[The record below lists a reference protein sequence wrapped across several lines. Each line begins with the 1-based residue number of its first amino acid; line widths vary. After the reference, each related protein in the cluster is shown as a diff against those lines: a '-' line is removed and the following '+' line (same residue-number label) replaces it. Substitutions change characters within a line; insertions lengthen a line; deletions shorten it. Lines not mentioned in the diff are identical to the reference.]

1 MKQQKRG
8 AGISIKNRIFLILT
22 LSIVAMSM
30 MLLFA
35 ARAVTRSTVEKY
47 LYEYLYATQAE
58 MGNSMEVLFDEVGS
72 VSARLENSARLRS
85 LLDSNE
91 AASKNQKEFAALMD
105 RLDIDETAVGHVVAI
120 SRNGSTYAS
129 EEDGLVVE
137 PPDNWYLETLS
148 ASDYSGAPFV
158 DWNHVRKDTR
168 GNAYLLYGK
177 TVKDT
182 YDGLGETLGYI
193 ILYIPESALEKRYSR
208 LDESVGYSYL
218 LASNDVVISH
228 EDTAAIGSRQID
240 SRKYD
245 TDIPFASF
253 NDRING
259 VDSIVTVS
267 RLDRHEYSGES
278 ILKGSGWRI
287 VSVVSREMLVEPL
300 NRINKTIALLALAA
314 LTASVLVT
322 GRIAR
327 GITRPIRSM
336 GRRLKSFG
344 RQDAP
349 EEVLLFE
356 ENRRDEMWEL
366 ESAYNDMLLRITEL
380 MEKNRRQSEQTRK
393 QELTALQAQINP
405 HFLYNT
411 LDVVAWPA
419 KIKKQPEIEQLI
431 LALELFPHQ
440 PAQGRAVYPRFGG
453 DRAAA
458 QLCNDRKNPL
468 SRQDQHRI
476 PGGSGYYGLLYD
488 EDRVAAARRK
498 CDQARP
504 VAARRRRAYPG
515 RRPKRRGG
523 GSPFRS
529 ARRRCRLRGARK
541 LPGKG
546 LRRRAARGRLRP
558 AERARAHPP
567 FLRGGLRAQHP
578 ERTRRGHR
586 GARADTGTPSG
597 AGGDR
602 VTAGVTIPSVPRA
615 TRAAL
620 QCSARGPE
628 K

>member
-85 LLDSNE
+85 LLESNE

-129 EEDGLVVE
+129 EENGLVVE

-158 DWNHVRKDTR
+158 DWNHVKKDTR

-182 YDGLGETLGYI
+182 YDGLGETLGYV

-218 LASNDVVISH
+218 LSSNDVVISH

-314 LTASVLVT
+314 LTAAVLVT

-344 RQDAP
+344 RQEAP

-411 LDVVAWPA
+411 LDVVAWLA

-431 LALELFPHQ
+431 LALGSFFRISLHKGEQFIRVSEEIELLRSYVTIEKIRFPGKISIEYRVEADIMDCSMMKIVLQ
-440 PAQGRAVYPRFGG
+440 PLVENAIKHGLSQLEGEGHILVEGRRGEGEDLLFEVRDDGVGFEVPESFLEKGSAAVQPEGG
-453 DRAAA
+453 
-458 QLCNDRKNPL
+458 
-468 SRQDQHRI
+468 
-476 PGGSGYYGLLYD
+476 YGLRNVHERIRLSCGEGY
-488 EDRVAAARRK
+488 
-498 CDQARP
+498 
-504 VAARRRRAYPG
+504 G
-515 RRPKRRGG
+515 L
-523 GSPFRS
+523 SIRS
-529 ARRRCRLRGARK
+529 APGEGAAVRVRIREHRPEPAEAGS
-541 LPGKG
+541 LPG
-546 LRRRAARGRLRP
+546 
-558 AERARAHPP
+558 
-567 FLRGGLRAQHP
+567 
-578 ERTRRGHR
+578 
-586 GARADTGTPSG
+586 
-597 AGGDR
+597 
-602 VTAGVTIPSVPRA
+602 
-615 TRAAL
+615 
-620 QCSARGPE
+620 
-628 K
+628 

>member
-22 LSIVAMSM
+22 LSIAAMSM

-35 ARAVTRSTVEKY
+35 ARSVTRSTVEKY

-85 LLDSNE
+85 LLESNE

-129 EEDGLVVE
+129 EENGLVVE

-158 DWNHVRKDTR
+158 DWNHVKKDTR

-182 YDGLGETLGYI
+182 YDGLGETLGYV

-218 LASNDVVISH
+218 LSSNDVVISH

-314 LTASVLVT
+314 LTAAVLVT

-344 RQDAP
+344 RQEAP

-411 LDVVAWPA
+411 LDVVAWLA

-431 LALELFPHQ
+431 LALGSFFRISLHKGEQFIRVSEEIELLRSYVTIEKIRFPGKISIEYRVEADIMDCSMMKIVLQ
-440 PAQGRAVYPRFGG
+440 PLVENAIKHGLSQLEGEGHILVEGRRGEGEDLLFEVRDDGVGFEVPESFLEKGSAAVQPEGG
-453 DRAAA
+453 
-458 QLCNDRKNPL
+458 
-468 SRQDQHRI
+468 
-476 PGGSGYYGLLYD
+476 YGLRNVHERIRLSCGEGYGLSIRSVPG
-488 EDRVAAARRK
+488 EGTAVRVRIREH
-498 CDQARP
+498 RP
-504 VAARRRRAYPG
+504 EPVET
-515 RRPKRRGG
+515 
-523 GSPFRS
+523 GS
-529 ARRRCRLRGARK
+529 
-541 LPGKG
+541 LPG
-546 LRRRAARGRLRP
+546 
-558 AERARAHPP
+558 
-567 FLRGGLRAQHP
+567 
-578 ERTRRGHR
+578 
-586 GARADTGTPSG
+586 
-597 AGGDR
+597 
-602 VTAGVTIPSVPRA
+602 
-615 TRAAL
+615 
-620 QCSARGPE
+620 
-628 K
+628 

>member
-158 DWNHVRKDTR
+158 DWNHVKKDTR

-177 TVKDT
+177 TVKNT

-259 VDSIVTVS
+259 ADSIVTVS

-278 ILKGSGWRI
+278 VLKGSGWRI

-344 RQDAP
+344 RQESP
-349 EEVLLFE
+349 QEGLLFE

-366 ESAYNDMLLRITEL
+366 ESAYNDMLQRITEL

-411 LDVVAWPA
+411 LDVVAWLA

-431 LALELFPHQ
+431 LALGSFFRISLHKGEQFIRVSEEIELLRSYVTIEKIRFPGKISIEYRVEADIMDCSMMKIVLQ
-440 PAQGRAVYPRFGG
+440 PLVENAIKHGLSQLEGEGHILVEGRRGEGEDLLFEVRDDGVGFEVPESFLEKGSAAVQPEGG
-453 DRAAA
+453 
-458 QLCNDRKNPL
+458 
-468 SRQDQHRI
+468 
-476 PGGSGYYGLLYD
+476 YGLRNVHERIRLSCGEGY
-488 EDRVAAARRK
+488 
-498 CDQARP
+498 
-504 VAARRRRAYPG
+504 G
-515 RRPKRRGG
+515 L
-523 GSPFRS
+523 SIRS
-529 ARRRCRLRGARK
+529 APGEGAAVRVRIREHRPEPAEAGS
-541 LPGKG
+541 LPG
-546 LRRRAARGRLRP
+546 
-558 AERARAHPP
+558 
-567 FLRGGLRAQHP
+567 
-578 ERTRRGHR
+578 
-586 GARADTGTPSG
+586 
-597 AGGDR
+597 
-602 VTAGVTIPSVPRA
+602 
-615 TRAAL
+615 
-620 QCSARGPE
+620 
-628 K
+628 

>member
-72 VSARLENSARLRS
+72 VSARLENSARLHS
-85 LLDSNE
+85 LLESNE

-129 EEDGLVVE
+129 EENGLVVE

-158 DWNHVRKDTR
+158 DWNRVKKDTR

-182 YDGLGETLGYI
+182 YDGLGETLGYV
-193 ILYIPESALEKRYSR
+193 ILYIPESALEKHYSR

-278 ILKGSGWRI
+278 VLKGSGWRI

-344 RQDAP
+344 RQEAP
-349 EEVLLFE
+349 EEGLLFE

-411 LDVVAWPA
+411 LDVVAWLA

-431 LALELFPHQ
+431 LALGSFFRISLHKGEQFIRVSEEIELLRSYVTIEKIRFPGKISIEYRVEADIMDCSMMKIVLQ
-440 PAQGRAVYPRFGG
+440 PLVENAIKHGLSQLEGEGHILVEGRRGEGEDLLFEVRDDGVGFEVPESFLEKGSAAVQPEGG
-453 DRAAA
+453 
-458 QLCNDRKNPL
+458 
-468 SRQDQHRI
+468 
-476 PGGSGYYGLLYD
+476 YGLRNVHERIRLSCGEGYGLSIRSVPG
-488 EDRVAAARRK
+488 EGTAVRVRIREH
-498 CDQARP
+498 RP
-504 VAARRRRAYPG
+504 EPVET
-515 RRPKRRGG
+515 
-523 GSPFRS
+523 GS
-529 ARRRCRLRGARK
+529 
-541 LPGKG
+541 LPG
-546 LRRRAARGRLRP
+546 
-558 AERARAHPP
+558 
-567 FLRGGLRAQHP
+567 
-578 ERTRRGHR
+578 
-586 GARADTGTPSG
+586 
-597 AGGDR
+597 
-602 VTAGVTIPSVPRA
+602 
-615 TRAAL
+615 
-620 QCSARGPE
+620 
-628 K
+628 

>member
-158 DWNHVRKDTR
+158 DWNHVKKDTR

-411 LDVVAWPA
+411 LDVVAWLA

-431 LALELFPHQ
+431 LALGSFFRISLHKGEQFIRVSEEIELLRSYVTIEKIRFPGKISIEYRVEADIMDCSMMKIVLQ
-440 PAQGRAVYPRFGG
+440 PLVENAIKHGLSQLEGEGHILVEGRRGEGEDLLFEVRDDGVGFEVPESFLEKGSAAVQPEGG
-453 DRAAA
+453 
-458 QLCNDRKNPL
+458 
-468 SRQDQHRI
+468 
-476 PGGSGYYGLLYD
+476 YGLRNVHERIRLSCGEGYGLSIRSVPG
-488 EDRVAAARRK
+488 EGTAVRVRIREH
-498 CDQARP
+498 RP
-504 VAARRRRAYPG
+504 EPVET
-515 RRPKRRGG
+515 
-523 GSPFRS
+523 GS
-529 ARRRCRLRGARK
+529 
-541 LPGKG
+541 LPG
-546 LRRRAARGRLRP
+546 
-558 AERARAHPP
+558 
-567 FLRGGLRAQHP
+567 
-578 ERTRRGHR
+578 
-586 GARADTGTPSG
+586 
-597 AGGDR
+597 
-602 VTAGVTIPSVPRA
+602 
-615 TRAAL
+615 
-620 QCSARGPE
+620 
-628 K
+628 

>member
-22 LSIVAMSM
+22 LSIAAMSM

-35 ARAVTRSTVEKY
+35 ARSVTRSTVEKY

-85 LLDSNE
+85 LLESNE

-129 EEDGLVVE
+129 EENGLVVE

-148 ASDYSGAPFV
+148 ASDYSGVPFV
-158 DWNHVRKDTR
+158 DWNHVKKDTR

-182 YDGLGETLGYI
+182 YDGLGETLGYV

-411 LDVVAWPA
+411 LDVVAWLA

-431 LALELFPHQ
+431 LALGSFFRISLHKGEQFIRVSEEIELLRSYVTIEKIRFPGKISIEYRVEADIMDCSMMKIVLQ
-440 PAQGRAVYPRFGG
+440 PLVENAIKHGLSQLEGEGHILVEGRRGEGEDLLFEVRDDGVGFEVPESFLEKGSAAVQPEGG
-453 DRAAA
+453 
-458 QLCNDRKNPL
+458 
-468 SRQDQHRI
+468 
-476 PGGSGYYGLLYD
+476 YGLRNVHERIRLSCGEGYGLSIRSVPG
-488 EDRVAAARRK
+488 EGTAVRVRIREH
-498 CDQARP
+498 RP
-504 VAARRRRAYPG
+504 EPVET
-515 RRPKRRGG
+515 
-523 GSPFRS
+523 GS
-529 ARRRCRLRGARK
+529 
-541 LPGKG
+541 LPG
-546 LRRRAARGRLRP
+546 
-558 AERARAHPP
+558 
-567 FLRGGLRAQHP
+567 
-578 ERTRRGHR
+578 
-586 GARADTGTPSG
+586 
-597 AGGDR
+597 
-602 VTAGVTIPSVPRA
+602 
-615 TRAAL
+615 
-620 QCSARGPE
+620 
-628 K
+628 

>member
-85 LLDSNE
+85 LLESNE

-129 EEDGLVVE
+129 EENGLVVE

-158 DWNHVRKDTR
+158 DWNHVKKDTR

-182 YDGLGETLGYI
+182 YDGLGETLGYV

-344 RQDAP
+344 RQEAP

-411 LDVVAWPA
+411 LDVVAWLA

-431 LALELFPHQ
+431 LALGSFFRISLHKGEQFIRVSEEIELLRSYVTIEKIRFPGKISIEYRVEADIMDCSMMKIVLQ
-440 PAQGRAVYPRFGG
+440 PLVENAIKHGLSQLEGEGHILVEGRRGEGEDLLFEVRDDGVGFEVPESFLKKGSAAVQPEGG
-453 DRAAA
+453 
-458 QLCNDRKNPL
+458 
-468 SRQDQHRI
+468 
-476 PGGSGYYGLLYD
+476 YGLRNVHERIRLSCGEGYGLSIRSVPG
-488 EDRVAAARRK
+488 EGTAVRVRIREH
-498 CDQARP
+498 RP
-504 VAARRRRAYPG
+504 EPVET
-515 RRPKRRGG
+515 
-523 GSPFRS
+523 GS
-529 ARRRCRLRGARK
+529 
-541 LPGKG
+541 LPG
-546 LRRRAARGRLRP
+546 
-558 AERARAHPP
+558 
-567 FLRGGLRAQHP
+567 
-578 ERTRRGHR
+578 
-586 GARADTGTPSG
+586 
-597 AGGDR
+597 
-602 VTAGVTIPSVPRA
+602 
-615 TRAAL
+615 
-620 QCSARGPE
+620 
-628 K
+628 

>member
-22 LSIVAMSM
+22 LSIAAMSM

-35 ARAVTRSTVEKY
+35 ARSVTRSTVEKY

-85 LLDSNE
+85 LLESNE

-129 EEDGLVVE
+129 EENGLVVE

-148 ASDYSGAPFV
+148 ASDYSGVPFV
-158 DWNHVRKDTR
+158 DWNHVKKDTR

-182 YDGLGETLGYI
+182 YDGLGETLGYV

-218 LASNDVVISH
+218 LSSNDVVISH

-411 LDVVAWPA
+411 LDVVAWLA

-431 LALELFPHQ
+431 LALGSFFRISLHKGEQFIRVSEEIELLRSYVTIEKIRFPGKISIEYRVEADIMDCSMMKIVLQ
-440 PAQGRAVYPRFGG
+440 PLVENAIKHGLSQLEGEGHILVEGRRGEGEDLLFEVRDDGVGFEVPESFLEKGSAAVQPEGG
-453 DRAAA
+453 
-458 QLCNDRKNPL
+458 
-468 SRQDQHRI
+468 
-476 PGGSGYYGLLYD
+476 YGLRNVHERIRLSCGEGYGLSIRSVPG
-488 EDRVAAARRK
+488 EGTAVRVRIREH
-498 CDQARP
+498 RP
-504 VAARRRRAYPG
+504 EPVET
-515 RRPKRRGG
+515 
-523 GSPFRS
+523 GS
-529 ARRRCRLRGARK
+529 
-541 LPGKG
+541 LPG
-546 LRRRAARGRLRP
+546 
-558 AERARAHPP
+558 
-567 FLRGGLRAQHP
+567 
-578 ERTRRGHR
+578 
-586 GARADTGTPSG
+586 
-597 AGGDR
+597 
-602 VTAGVTIPSVPRA
+602 
-615 TRAAL
+615 
-620 QCSARGPE
+620 
-628 K
+628 

>member
-85 LLDSNE
+85 LLESNE

-129 EEDGLVVE
+129 EENGLVVE

-158 DWNHVRKDTR
+158 DWNRVKKDTR

-182 YDGLGETLGYI
+182 YDGLGETLGYV

-278 ILKGSGWRI
+278 VLKGSGWRI

-344 RQDAP
+344 RQEAP
-349 EEVLLFE
+349 EEGLLFE

-411 LDVVAWPA
+411 LDVVAWLA

-431 LALELFPHQ
+431 LALGSFFRISLHKGEQFIRVSEEIELLRSYVTIEKIRFPGKISIEYRVEADIMDCSMMKIVLQ
-440 PAQGRAVYPRFGG
+440 PLVENAIKHGLSQLEGEGHILVEGRRGEGEDLLFEVRDDGVGFEVPESFLEKGSAAVQPEGG
-453 DRAAA
+453 
-458 QLCNDRKNPL
+458 
-468 SRQDQHRI
+468 
-476 PGGSGYYGLLYD
+476 YGLRNVHERIRLSCGEGYGLSIRSVPG
-488 EDRVAAARRK
+488 EGTAVRVRIREH
-498 CDQARP
+498 RP
-504 VAARRRRAYPG
+504 EPVET
-515 RRPKRRGG
+515 
-523 GSPFRS
+523 GS
-529 ARRRCRLRGARK
+529 
-541 LPGKG
+541 LPG
-546 LRRRAARGRLRP
+546 
-558 AERARAHPP
+558 
-567 FLRGGLRAQHP
+567 
-578 ERTRRGHR
+578 
-586 GARADTGTPSG
+586 
-597 AGGDR
+597 
-602 VTAGVTIPSVPRA
+602 
-615 TRAAL
+615 
-620 QCSARGPE
+620 
-628 K
+628 

>member
-158 DWNHVRKDTR
+158 DWNHVKKDTR

-240 SRKYD
+240 SRKYV

-411 LDVVAWPA
+411 LDVVAWLA

-431 LALELFPHQ
+431 LALGSFFRISLHKGEQFIRVSEEIELLRSYVTIEKIRFPGKISIEYRVEADIMDCSMMKIVLQ
-440 PAQGRAVYPRFGG
+440 PLVENAIKHGLSQLEGEGHILVEGRRGEGEDLLFEVRDDGVGFEVPESFLEKGSAAVQPEGG
-453 DRAAA
+453 
-458 QLCNDRKNPL
+458 
-468 SRQDQHRI
+468 
-476 PGGSGYYGLLYD
+476 YGLRNVHERIRLSCGEGYGLSIRSVPG
-488 EDRVAAARRK
+488 EGTAVRVRIREH
-498 CDQARP
+498 RP
-504 VAARRRRAYPG
+504 EPVET
-515 RRPKRRGG
+515 
-523 GSPFRS
+523 GS
-529 ARRRCRLRGARK
+529 
-541 LPGKG
+541 LPG
-546 LRRRAARGRLRP
+546 
-558 AERARAHPP
+558 
-567 FLRGGLRAQHP
+567 
-578 ERTRRGHR
+578 
-586 GARADTGTPSG
+586 
-597 AGGDR
+597 
-602 VTAGVTIPSVPRA
+602 
-615 TRAAL
+615 
-620 QCSARGPE
+620 
-628 K
+628 

>member
-85 LLDSNE
+85 LLESNE

-129 EEDGLVVE
+129 EENGLVVE

-158 DWNHVRKDTR
+158 DWNHVKKDTR

-182 YDGLGETLGYI
+182 YDGLGETLGYV

-278 ILKGSGWRI
+278 VLKGSGWRI

-344 RQDAP
+344 RQEAP

-411 LDVVAWPA
+411 LDVVAWLA

-431 LALELFPHQ
+431 LALGSFFRISLHKGEQFIRVSEEIELLRSYVTIEKIRFPGKISIEYRVEADIMDCSMMKIVLQ
-440 PAQGRAVYPRFGG
+440 PLVENAIKHGLSQLEGEGHILVEGRRGEGEDLLFEVRDDGVGFEVPESFLEKGSAAVQPEGG
-453 DRAAA
+453 
-458 QLCNDRKNPL
+458 
-468 SRQDQHRI
+468 
-476 PGGSGYYGLLYD
+476 YGLRNVHERIRLSCGEGYGLSIRSVPG
-488 EDRVAAARRK
+488 EGTAVRVRIREH
-498 CDQARP
+498 RP
-504 VAARRRRAYPG
+504 EPVET
-515 RRPKRRGG
+515 
-523 GSPFRS
+523 GS
-529 ARRRCRLRGARK
+529 
-541 LPGKG
+541 LPG
-546 LRRRAARGRLRP
+546 
-558 AERARAHPP
+558 
-567 FLRGGLRAQHP
+567 
-578 ERTRRGHR
+578 
-586 GARADTGTPSG
+586 
-597 AGGDR
+597 
-602 VTAGVTIPSVPRA
+602 
-615 TRAAL
+615 
-620 QCSARGPE
+620 
-628 K
+628 

>member
-158 DWNHVRKDTR
+158 DWNHVKKDTR

-177 TVKDT
+177 TVKNT

-411 LDVVAWPA
+411 LDVVAWLA

-431 LALELFPHQ
+431 LALGSFFRISLHKGEQFIRVSEEIELLRSYVTIEKIRFPGKISIEYRVEADIMDCSMMKIVLQ
-440 PAQGRAVYPRFGG
+440 PLVENAIKHGLSQLEGEGHILVEGRRGEGEDLLFEVRDDGVGFEVPESFLEKGSAAVQPEGG
-453 DRAAA
+453 
-458 QLCNDRKNPL
+458 
-468 SRQDQHRI
+468 
-476 PGGSGYYGLLYD
+476 YGLRNVHERIRLSCGEGYGLSIRSVPG
-488 EDRVAAARRK
+488 EGTAVRVRIREH
-498 CDQARP
+498 RP
-504 VAARRRRAYPG
+504 EPVET
-515 RRPKRRGG
+515 
-523 GSPFRS
+523 GS
-529 ARRRCRLRGARK
+529 
-541 LPGKG
+541 LPG
-546 LRRRAARGRLRP
+546 
-558 AERARAHPP
+558 
-567 FLRGGLRAQHP
+567 
-578 ERTRRGHR
+578 
-586 GARADTGTPSG
+586 
-597 AGGDR
+597 
-602 VTAGVTIPSVPRA
+602 
-615 TRAAL
+615 
-620 QCSARGPE
+620 
-628 K
+628 

>member
-158 DWNHVRKDTR
+158 DWNHVKKDTR

-177 TVKDT
+177 TVKNT

-193 ILYIPESALEKRYSR
+193 ILYIPESALERRYSR

-411 LDVVAWPA
+411 LDVVAWLA

-431 LALELFPHQ
+431 LALGSFFRISLHKGEQFIRVSEEIELLRSYVTIEKIRFPGKISIEYRVEADIMDCSMMKIVLQ
-440 PAQGRAVYPRFGG
+440 PLVENAIKHGLSQLEGEGHILVEGRRGEGEDLLFEVRDDGVGFEVPESFLEKGSAAVQPEGG
-453 DRAAA
+453 
-458 QLCNDRKNPL
+458 
-468 SRQDQHRI
+468 
-476 PGGSGYYGLLYD
+476 YGLRNVHERIRLSCGEGYGLSIRSVPG
-488 EDRVAAARRK
+488 EGTAVRVRIREH
-498 CDQARP
+498 RP
-504 VAARRRRAYPG
+504 EPVET
-515 RRPKRRGG
+515 
-523 GSPFRS
+523 GS
-529 ARRRCRLRGARK
+529 
-541 LPGKG
+541 LPG
-546 LRRRAARGRLRP
+546 
-558 AERARAHPP
+558 
-567 FLRGGLRAQHP
+567 
-578 ERTRRGHR
+578 
-586 GARADTGTPSG
+586 
-597 AGGDR
+597 
-602 VTAGVTIPSVPRA
+602 
-615 TRAAL
+615 
-620 QCSARGPE
+620 
-628 K
+628 

>member
-85 LLDSNE
+85 LLESNE

-129 EEDGLVVE
+129 EENGLVVE

-158 DWNHVRKDTR
+158 DWNHVKKDTR

-182 YDGLGETLGYI
+182 YDGLGETLGYV

-278 ILKGSGWRI
+278 VLKGSGWRI

-344 RQDAP
+344 RQEAP
-349 EEVLLFE
+349 EEGLLFE

-411 LDVVAWPA
+411 LDVVAWLA

-431 LALELFPHQ
+431 LALGSFFRISLHKGEQFIRVSEEIELLRSYVTIEKIRFPGKISIEYRVEADIMDCSMMKIVLQ
-440 PAQGRAVYPRFGG
+440 PLVENAIKHGLSQLEGEGHILVEGRRGEGEDLLFEVRDDGVGFEVPESFLEKGSAAVQPEGG
-453 DRAAA
+453 
-458 QLCNDRKNPL
+458 
-468 SRQDQHRI
+468 
-476 PGGSGYYGLLYD
+476 YGLRNVHERIRLSCGEGY
-488 EDRVAAARRK
+488 
-498 CDQARP
+498 
-504 VAARRRRAYPG
+504 G
-515 RRPKRRGG
+515 L
-523 GSPFRS
+523 SIRS
-529 ARRRCRLRGARK
+529 APGEGAAVRVRIREHRPEPAEAGS
-541 LPGKG
+541 LPG
-546 LRRRAARGRLRP
+546 
-558 AERARAHPP
+558 
-567 FLRGGLRAQHP
+567 
-578 ERTRRGHR
+578 
-586 GARADTGTPSG
+586 
-597 AGGDR
+597 
-602 VTAGVTIPSVPRA
+602 
-615 TRAAL
+615 
-620 QCSARGPE
+620 
-628 K
+628 

>member
-22 LSIVAMSM
+22 LSIAAMSM

-35 ARAVTRSTVEKY
+35 ARSVTRSTVEKY

-85 LLDSNE
+85 LLESNE

-129 EEDGLVVE
+129 EENGLVVE

-158 DWNHVRKDTR
+158 DWNHVKKDTR

-182 YDGLGETLGYI
+182 YDGLGETLGYV

-218 LASNDVVISH
+218 LSSNDVVISH

-344 RQDAP
+344 RQEAP

-411 LDVVAWPA
+411 LDVVAWLA

-431 LALELFPHQ
+431 LALGSFFRISLHKGEQFIRVSEEIELLRSYVTIEKIRFPGKISIEYRVEADIMDCSMMKIVLQ
-440 PAQGRAVYPRFGG
+440 PLVENAIKHGLSQLEGEGHILVEGRRGEGEDLLFEVRDDGVGFEVPESFLEKGSAAVQPEGG
-453 DRAAA
+453 
-458 QLCNDRKNPL
+458 
-468 SRQDQHRI
+468 
-476 PGGSGYYGLLYD
+476 YGLRNVHERIRLSCGEGYGLSIRSVPG
-488 EDRVAAARRK
+488 EGTAVRVRIREH
-498 CDQARP
+498 RP
-504 VAARRRRAYPG
+504 EPVET
-515 RRPKRRGG
+515 
-523 GSPFRS
+523 GS
-529 ARRRCRLRGARK
+529 
-541 LPGKG
+541 LPG
-546 LRRRAARGRLRP
+546 
-558 AERARAHPP
+558 
-567 FLRGGLRAQHP
+567 
-578 ERTRRGHR
+578 
-586 GARADTGTPSG
+586 
-597 AGGDR
+597 
-602 VTAGVTIPSVPRA
+602 
-615 TRAAL
+615 
-620 QCSARGPE
+620 
-628 K
+628 

>member
-22 LSIVAMSM
+22 LSIAAMSM

-85 LLDSNE
+85 LLESNE

-129 EEDGLVVE
+129 EENGLVVE

-158 DWNHVRKDTR
+158 DWNHVKKDTR

-182 YDGLGETLGYI
+182 YDGLGETLGYV

-344 RQDAP
+344 RQEAP

-411 LDVVAWPA
+411 LDVVAWLA

-431 LALELFPHQ
+431 LALGSFFRISLHKGEQFIRVSEEIELLRSYVTIEKIRFPGKISIEYRVEADIMDCSMMKIVLQ
-440 PAQGRAVYPRFGG
+440 PLVENAIKHGLSQLEGEGHILVEGRRGEGEDLLFEVRDDGVGFEVPESFLEKGSAAVQPEGG
-453 DRAAA
+453 
-458 QLCNDRKNPL
+458 
-468 SRQDQHRI
+468 
-476 PGGSGYYGLLYD
+476 YGLRNVHERIRLSCGEGYGLSIRSVPG
-488 EDRVAAARRK
+488 EGTAVRVRIREH
-498 CDQARP
+498 RP
-504 VAARRRRAYPG
+504 EPVET
-515 RRPKRRGG
+515 
-523 GSPFRS
+523 GS
-529 ARRRCRLRGARK
+529 
-541 LPGKG
+541 LPG
-546 LRRRAARGRLRP
+546 
-558 AERARAHPP
+558 
-567 FLRGGLRAQHP
+567 
-578 ERTRRGHR
+578 
-586 GARADTGTPSG
+586 
-597 AGGDR
+597 
-602 VTAGVTIPSVPRA
+602 
-615 TRAAL
+615 
-620 QCSARGPE
+620 
-628 K
+628 